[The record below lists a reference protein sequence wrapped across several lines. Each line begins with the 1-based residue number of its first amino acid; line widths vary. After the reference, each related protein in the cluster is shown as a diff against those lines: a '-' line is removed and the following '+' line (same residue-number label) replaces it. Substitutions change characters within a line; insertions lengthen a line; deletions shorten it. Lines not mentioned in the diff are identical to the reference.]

1 MRKKNKPIIISITA
15 ISSFVVLLLF
25 SFIIF
30 PKLQTDIIQDINNER
45 EKQFVVNNITVII
58 DYSGIKENEIFENIS
73 LTNYKTTAY
82 HALVNCCDVVEIDYG
97 WGIYI
102 KEINGVGVGWI
113 YSINEDPPPNIPS
126 NYFYLMD
133 NDTVNWK
140 HV

>member
-25 SFIIF
+25 SYVII